1 MLAEILVFTLLAG
14 SAVLAHVYR
23 VFGPG
28 SRSSAVRDLRLKL
41 VETVLFGTAPAV
53 VGIVLGLPVVAK
65 DPTLYTVYFIASL
78 LFVLFVVLR
87 YAFPDD
93 YFLSAVRSGVDTAVE
108 VGTPLL
114 LVGMAVILAVTSHPA
129 EAVAPFCL
137 VYLSLF
143 YFWVNDADGDTGE
156 SWLNFG
162 KIAYAMPSQLG
173 ETSV

>member
-23 VFGPG
+23 VFRPK
-28 SRSSAVRDLRLKL
+28 RSSHSGVRNLRLKL

-53 VGIVLGLPVVAK
+53 VGIVLGLPVVAA
-65 DPTLYTVYFIASL
+65 DPSLYTVYFVASL

-87 YAFPDD
+87 YAFPRD
-93 YFLSAVRSGVDTAVE
+93 YFVPAVQTGVDTAVE

-114 LVGMAVILAVTSHPA
+114 LVALSVLLTVSSHPSD
-129 EAVAPFCL
+129 AVAPFCL

-143 YFWVNDADGDTGE
+143 HFWVNDADGDTGD
-156 SWLNFG
+156 SLFDFS
-162 KIAYAMPSQLG
+162 AVPLQLVG
-173 ETSV
+173 